1 MSYGK
6 SFYEKKIKYLDYFEG
21 QMRFGGGGFAKLE
34 VREGKLRV
42 DMTVT
47 GLHATDTFSR
57 DVVLCGKGRERV
69 AGRINL
75 TKGRGQYRQQWQDL
89 EDIGG
94 TGISYGE
101 LQGIRIPLGAGREVS
116 CRWQE
121 TEMPARTQS
130 GSTSAGGKSSGAGY
144 VQEAAG
150 ASGKARPERR
160 KEERAAEAWNMGEKA
175 AAERYIA
182 EEDMAERYRIVE
194 DTGAGRTEEMDRETG
209 YGRDEAER
217 GRRVS
222 RIESDSRD
230 ENGIEGGRSVEDG
243 TEGGWQSGETEEGV
257 REGDEIKGGWHTE
270 DRTEEGWQKESETEE
285 RGYEGSEEQ
294 YDGSEERE
302 QRAERKE
309 AEKELADR
317 GLPERELSEW
327 EKAAVDRWKIEE
339 DTETGT
345 ISRESEIK
353 AMEGGRGEIAG
364 ASDRGEIRYGR
375 ERYAA
380 DEKTKS
386 QANGAYGMDSSRLGG
401 YMAEGGRKNQ
411 GKAAYGTEEP
421 RPGGYAAE
429 DGIRVQENDRYGMDG
444 QRNMWNRVRRE
455 TVHRK
460 EDESNGDIM
469 RAQPS
474 GSANRYGGENAA
486 ESGNGYGDRRDVG
499 SRTGNGERRNAGSR
513 TGYGERRDVE
523 SRTGNEDRKGAE
535 SGNGYGGRW
544 DTESR
549 TGHGDRRAKESIGE
563 NRQGEK
569 PIEKQMK
576 PMEDK
581 WPQLWAIYPHIRPF
595 QDEREY
601 LSIGPADF
609 VLFPAAS
616 YKAVNNSFLLHG
628 YYNYKHLILARVEKR
643 GDVFYYIGVPGNFY
657 EREKQVAIMFGFES
671 FECAEEPAQAGDFG
685 YYMMRTEL

>member
-47 GLHATDTFSR
+47 GLHATDTFAR

-69 AGRINL
+69 AGRIDI

-94 TGISYGE
+94 TGISYEE

-116 CRWQE
+116 CRWQK
-121 TEMPARTQS
+121 TEMPARSQP
-130 GSTSAGGKSSGAGY
+130 GAAPAGGRSSGAGY
-144 VQEAAG
+144 VKEAAG

-160 KEERAAEAWNMGEKA
+160 MEERAAEAWNMGEKA

-182 EEDMAERYRIVE
+182 EEDMAERYRIAE
-194 DTGAGRTEEMDRETG
+194 DTGAGQTEEMDRETG
-209 YGRDEAER
+209 YGRDEAEKG
-217 GRRVS
+217 GRVES
-222 RIESDSRD
+222 RIE
-230 ENGIEGGRSVEDG
+230 
-243 TEGGWQSGETEEGV
+243 
-257 REGDEIKGGWHTE
+257 
-270 DRTEEGWQKESETEE
+270 
-285 RGYEGSEEQ
+285 
-294 YDGSEERE
+294 
-302 QRAERKE
+302 A
-309 AEKELADR
+309 AADR
-317 GLPERELSEW
+317 W
-327 EKAAVDRWKIEE
+327 EIEE

-353 AMEGGRGEIAG
+353 AMERGRGEIAG

-375 ERYAA
+375 EGYAA

-386 QANGAYGMDSSRLGG
+386 QANGAYGMDSSRPGE
-401 YMAEGGRKNQ
+401 YMAERDRKNQ
-411 GKAAYGTEEP
+411 VKDAYGTEEP

-444 QRNMWNRVRRE
+444 QRNMRNRTRKE

-460 EDESNGDIM
+460 EDEDNGDII

-474 GSANRYGGENAA
+474 GSANRYGGEKA
-486 ESGNGYGDRRDVG
+486 
-499 SRTGNGERRNAGSR
+499 
-513 TGYGERRDVE
+513 
-523 SRTGNEDRKGAE
+523 AE
-535 SGNGYGGRW
+535 SGNGYGGRGAA
-544 DTESR
+544 ESR
-549 TGHGDRRAKESIGE
+549 TGHSDRRATESSGDY
-563 NRQGEK
+563 RQGEK

-616 YKAVNNSFLLHG
+616 YRSVNNSFLLHG

-643 GDVFYYIGVPGNFY
+643 GEAFYYIGVPGNFY